1 MGCGRLPWMGV
12 CLSLQPTRIIAVSV
26 PLSSRLSPGSRQESG
41 STTDSVTNIS
51 LKNMYI
57 SRGTIYTTMCVCA
70 FVWQW
75 EEDRVR
81 T

>member
-1 MGCGRLPWMGV
+1 VGCGRLPWMGV

-51 LKNMYI
+51 LKNN
-57 SRGTIYTTMCVCA
+57 TMCVCA

>member
-51 LKNMYI
+51 LKNILY
-57 SRGTIYTTMCVCA
+57 TMCVCA